1 MTEADRT
8 PNARSPLWFRYR
20 WLMGAVAAVVV
31 AVVVAVVLF
40 IALCDREPSLGVNQV
55 SYWPDDNALMVTVDY
70 CAGSYATG
78 VVETDETVSF
88 WIYQLP
94 PINHGDNIRCLDG
107 VEIPLKAPLGD
118 RRLINGR
125 TGDPFPNPGSP

>member
-20 WLMGAVAAVVV
+20 WLMGAGTVVLV
-31 AVVVAVVLF
+31 SVVLF
-40 IALCDREPSLGVNQV
+40 FALCDREPSVGVTRV
-55 SYWPDDNALMVTVDY
+55 SYWPDDKALMATVDY
-70 CAGSYATG
+70 CGGSYATG